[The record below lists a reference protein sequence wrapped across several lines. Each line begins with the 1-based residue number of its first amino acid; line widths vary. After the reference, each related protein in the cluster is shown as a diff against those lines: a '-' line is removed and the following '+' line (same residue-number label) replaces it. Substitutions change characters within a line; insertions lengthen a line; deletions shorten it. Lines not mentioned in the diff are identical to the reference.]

1 MKFAKGQPR
10 PEKAGR
16 KKGVPNRNTRE
27 VREIIDSCTDME
39 SVFASMAKIASGPR
53 PNPLA
58 ARFLAEYRY
67 GKPSQTIDLN
77 HAGRIDIGLDEARHI
92 IDHLFN
98 GHSSVDAEV
107 PSEVGL
113 RSKPVQDSEQG

>member
-1 MKFAKGQPR
+1 MAKGGKRQG
-10 PEKAGR
+10 AGR
-16 KKGVPNRNTRE
+16 PKGVQNRNTRE
-27 VREIIDSCTDME
+27 VREIIDSCTDMQ
-39 SVFASMAKIASGPR
+39 SVFSAMAKIASGPR

-77 HAGRIDIGLDEARHI
+77 HAGRIDIGLIEARSI

-98 GHSSVDAEV
+98 GHPSVVSEV
-107 PSEVGL
+107 PGEMGAGQE
-113 RSKPVQDSEQG
+113 PVPGSEQG